1 MAEDKRIR
9 RAFAD
14 VAHGQMHYRYAGS
27 GDPLLML
34 HASPGSSRQL
44 EKLIADFAHQARV
57 IAPDTPGNGDS
68 DALSDQEPTIADL
81 ATAVIGFLDRIGVD
95 QVNLYGTHT
104 GAAIAAE
111 LAIQAPQRVKR
122 LVLDG
127 VSTFTPE
134 ELEEILANY
143 AFPFPPDRE
152 GAYLMR
158 VFQFC
163 RDQYL
168 FFPWYKRTREG
179 RRDNGLGSA
188 ADIHAWIVEVL
199 KANETYHLNYRAAF
213 KWDGAA
219 RLPLVTGPTIVTAGE
234 NDPLIRSSE
243 ELAPLLPNG
252 RYVALPRFDS
262 PDFGPQR
269 KRAMADFLFSAG
281 EGWRQ

>member
-1 MAEDKRIR
+1 MDIRIK
-9 RAFAD
+9 RAFTD
-14 VAHGQMHYRYAGS
+14 VAHGQMHYLHAGS

-34 HASPGSSRQL
+34 HASPGSSRQV
-44 EKLIADFAHQARV
+44 EKLIADFAGQALV

-81 ATAVIGFLDRIGVD
+81 ATAMIGFLDSLGVD
-95 QVNLYGTHT
+95 KVDVYGTHT

-111 LAIQAPQRVKR
+111 LAIQAPERVKR

-127 VSTFTPE
+127 VSIFTPE
-134 ELEEILANY
+134 ELEDILAHY
-143 AFPFPPDRE
+143 AFPFSPDRE

-168 FFPWYKRTREG
+168 FFPWYKRTREA
-179 RRDNGLGSA
+179 RRDNGLGTA
-188 ADIHAWIVEVL
+188 AEIHAWVVEVL

-213 KWDGAA
+213 KWDGAT
-219 RLPLVTGPTIVTAGE
+219 RLPLVTNPTLVTAGE

-252 RYVALPRFDS
+252 RYLQLPRFDS
-262 PDFGPQR
+262 PDFRQQR
-269 KRAMADFLFSAG
+269 ARAMAEFFFGRA
-281 EGWRQ
+281 